1 MLDRVRCLLSL
12 QKNREQSV
20 KLWFPKNLKTG
31 STLRYS
37 ITSLLYLWATA
48 VFSKPL
54 ILAMKAI
61 TI

>member
-1 MLDRVRCLLSL
+1 MLDRVICLLSL

-20 KLWFPKNLKTG
+20 KLWFPKNLKTA
-31 STLRYS
+31 STLRHS
-37 ITSLLYLWATA
+37 ISSRLYLRATA

-54 ILAMKAI
+54 NLAMKAI